1 MNLIAVS
8 ENIRKLRELR
18 NYTQEF
24 MADKISVTRETYGKI
39 ERGEPALKVETL
51 INIASVLEVPVTKL
65 FDFDPQVFFNH
76 STNNTSLVNS
86 SHSTIHPIP
95 DDFLGVIN
103 KTLSLLQE
111 QNSVLIQ
118 LVSQKK

>member
-1 MNLIAVS
+1 MDLTVVS
-8 ENIRKLRELR
+8 ENIRKLRELK

-39 ERGEPALKVETL
+39 ERGEPGLKVDTL

-65 FDFDPQVFFNH
+65 FDFDPQIFFNH
-76 STNNTSLVNS
+76 SSNTGLINS

-95 DDFLGVIN
+95 DDFLAVIN

-118 LVSQKK
+118 LVSSKK